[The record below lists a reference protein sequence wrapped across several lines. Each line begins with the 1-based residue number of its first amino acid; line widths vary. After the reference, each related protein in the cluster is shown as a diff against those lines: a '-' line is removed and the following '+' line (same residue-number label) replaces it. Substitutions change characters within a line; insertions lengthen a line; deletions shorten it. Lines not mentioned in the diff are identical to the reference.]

1 MPAGI
6 VRVDIAPLVATV
18 LKALP
23 SADDRSRIVHGIAAS
38 ARAHWISLAQSRL
51 RSSSRDYIQ
60 GITEDIGDEHAT
72 LTLEGTVPNM
82 VEQGWTGGDLRQW
95 LLHGPNTKQGKNGP
109 YNVIPFG
116 HGTPGTGGRNVG
128 TPMPA
133 DIHAAAKKL
142 APTLSRP
149 GKVESKPGRTVVY
162 GERLHPGS
170 TNVSAV
176 AHKLLTTKSKPWHAT
191 SIFMGMIREGKRFA
205 SGKVQ
210 TTGYKS
216 FRTISLTDRAP
227 GKHWFHPGIKA
238 RRLANEVIDHVEKIA
253 AQIVTSSLADASP
266 KGASIGRS
274 R

>member
-1 MPAGI
+1 MPAI
-6 VRVDIAPLVATV
+6 VKVDITPLVATV
-18 LKALP
+18 LRAMP
-23 SADDRSRIVHGIAAS
+23 SADDRTRIVHGIAAS
-38 ARAHWISLAQSRL
+38 ARAFWISLAQTRL
-51 RSSSRDYIQ
+51 RSTARDYIQ
-60 GITEDIGDEHAT
+60 GIQEDIGDDYAV

-95 LLHGPNTKQGKNGP
+95 LLHGPNAKQGKNGP

-128 TPMPA
+128 RPMPT
-133 DIHAAAKKL
+133 DIHAAAKML

-149 GKVESKPGRTVVY
+149 GKVDTKGGRTTVY

-170 TNVSAV
+170 RNVNDV

-191 SIFMGMIREGKRFA
+191 SIFMGMIREGKQFS
-205 SGKVQ
+205 SGRIQ

-238 RRLANEVIDHVEKIA
+238 RRFANEVNTHVGQVA
-253 AQIVTSSLADASP
+253 SRIVSATLADASTP
-266 KGASIGRS
+266 RGS